1 MSLFCSLSLIKEV
14 KTSLT
19 PRSNTNPLI
28 SEVSSSIKFNSPKP
42 ITEDFKFTFNPIT
55 SRLKTG
61 SGQ

>member
-19 PRSNTNPLI
+19 PKSNTNSMI

-42 ITEDFKFTFNPIT
+42 ITEDIKFTFNPMIC
-55 SRLKTG
+55 RLKTG
-61 SGQ
+61 SSL